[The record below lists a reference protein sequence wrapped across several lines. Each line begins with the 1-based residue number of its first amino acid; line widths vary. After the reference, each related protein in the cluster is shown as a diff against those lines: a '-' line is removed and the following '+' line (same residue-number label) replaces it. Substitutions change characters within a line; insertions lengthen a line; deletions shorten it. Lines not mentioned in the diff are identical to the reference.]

1 MVTDHAR
8 LLALNRWTGKKVW
21 DIEMGDYKNNYSST
35 VAPLIVGDLVIA
47 GVAGG
52 EEGARGFLDAY
63 RASTGERVWR
73 FWTIPKRGEKLAETW
88 VGSALE
94 HGCGATWM
102 TGSYDA
108 VLDTLYWGVGNPC
121 PDYNGDDRLGDN
133 LYTDSVI
140 ALNPKTG
147 ELKWHFQFTPHDTH
161 DWDAE
166 EPILLIDETWQ
177 GRPRKLL
184 AQANRNGFFF
194 VLDRENGELLL
205 ATPFVRV
212 NWATGYGKDGRPI
225 LVPDSNESSLEGTLI
240 CPRAGA
246 NWPSASYS
254 PVLKMFYVTASDS
267 CAILKKIP
275 GPFEEG
281 KRFFGGTATGVPGG
295 RGSIRALDIK
305 TGSKVWE
312 YTPAGTG
319 GGSSGTLSTAGGVV
333 FIGESSG
340 LFTALDGQNGK
351 PLWSFPANQGWRA
364 SPMTYMVGGK
374 QFVAI
379 AGPGGFFAFGL
390 AE

>member
-8 LLALNRWTGKKVW
+8 LLALNRWTGTKVW
-21 DIEMGDYKNNYSST
+21 DIEMGDFKNNYSST

-63 RASTGERVWR
+63 KASTGERVWR

-102 TGSYDA
+102 TGSYDG

-121 PDYNGDDRLGDN
+121 PDYNGDDRIGDN

-194 VLDRENGELLL
+194 VLDRESGELLL
-205 ATPFVRV
+205 ATPFVKV

-225 LVPDSNESSLEGTLI
+225 LVPNSNESSLEGTMI

-254 PVLKMFYVTASDS
+254 PVLKMFYVTASDA

-305 TGSKVWE
+305 TGNKVWE
-312 YTPAGTG
+312 YAPAGTG

-340 LFTALDGQNGK
+340 LFTALDGKNGK

-379 AGPGGFFAFGL
+379 AGPAGFFAFGL